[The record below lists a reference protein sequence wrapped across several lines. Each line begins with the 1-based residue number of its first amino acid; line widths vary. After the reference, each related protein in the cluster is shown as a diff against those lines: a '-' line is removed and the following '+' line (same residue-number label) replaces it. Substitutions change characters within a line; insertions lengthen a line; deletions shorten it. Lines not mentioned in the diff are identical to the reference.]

1 MVLSAEA
8 YTTFLEKQEDV
19 YWWFPFFF
27 FFGVAGILILSF
39 GWKKKLPSINFLLGL
54 IFCILGGLAFGVS
67 GLFFTEDIMVGD
79 ICEQCYDIVE
89 KGVMPF
95 YGVEMGYYYS
105 CMSSV
110 NCF

>member
-1 MVLSAEA
+1 
-8 YTTFLEKQEDV
+8 
-19 YWWFPFFF
+19 
-27 FFGVAGILILSF
+27 
-39 GWKKKLPSINFLLGL
+39 
-54 IFCILGGLAFGVS
+54 
-67 GLFFTEDIMVGD
+67 MVGD